1 MEPAEVDRDPRR
13 HGTRARQS
21 SEAGE
26 EVVVEYT
33 AEEEAIA
40 VVEEETIEMAVE
52 EGATRRTVT
61 TRRRKSLPERRP
73 KKSQFRRPTR
83 ACLFQTRRASGKRPG
98 LPLAE
103 AAEAGDAAGDA
114 DAGDVDVDEE
124 ASKV

>member
-1 MEPAEVDRDPRR
+1 M
-13 HGTRARQS
+13 
-21 SEAGE
+21 
-26 EVVVEYT
+26 VVEDT

-103 AAEAGDAAGDA
+103 AAEAGDAAGEA